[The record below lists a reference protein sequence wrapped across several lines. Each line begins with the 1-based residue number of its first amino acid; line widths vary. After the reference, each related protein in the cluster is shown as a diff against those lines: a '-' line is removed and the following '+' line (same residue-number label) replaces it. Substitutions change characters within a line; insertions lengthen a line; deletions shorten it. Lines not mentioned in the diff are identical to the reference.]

1 VASSPRK
8 LIVVD
13 DDPVDVRFVMRAF
26 SDAGSPI
33 EITHVADAEV
43 ASDRLATEAFDYIL
57 LDINMPGTNGMDL
70 LKRLRGRT
78 RTAVTP
84 VIMLSS
90 SSNSADVNRAYENL
104 LGGLRVVFHRRAGA
118 DEVAVA
124 VDIVDAV
131 DRATSICRPRK
142 APGG

>member
-90 SSNSADVNRAYENL
+90 SSNSADVNRAYEN
-104 LGGLRVVFHRRAGA
+104 GA
-118 DEVAVA
+118 NAYAVKPSTISGYRDFAEGFTRFWVDVAV
-124 VDIVDAV
+124 
-131 DRATSICRPRK
+131 SP
-142 APGG
+142 

>member
-1 VASSPRK
+1 MGDSARK

-33 EITHVADAEV
+33 EITHVADAEM
-43 ASDRLATEAFDYIL
+43 ASDRLAKEVFDYIL
-57 LDINMPGTNGMDL
+57 LDINMPGTSGMEL
-70 LKRLRGRT
+70 LKRLRGQA

-90 SSNSADVNRAYENL
+90 SSSTADVNRAYEN
-104 LGGLRVVFHRRAGA
+104 GA
-118 DEVAVA
+118 NAYAVKPSTLSGYRDFAEGFTRFWLDVAV
-124 VDIVDAV
+124 
-131 DRATSICRPRK
+131 SP
-142 APGG
+142 

>member
-1 VASSPRK
+1 MASLLRK

-43 ASDRLATEAFDYIL
+43 ASDRLETEAFDYNL

-90 SSNSADVNRAYENL
+90 SSNTSDVNSAYEN
-104 LGGLRVVFHRRAGA
+104 GA
-118 DEVAVA
+118 NAYAVKPSTLSGYRDFAEGFTRFWVDVAV
-124 VDIVDAV
+124 
-131 DRATSICRPRK
+131 SP
-142 APGG
+142 

>member
-1 VASSPRK
+1 MAGLPRK

-43 ASDRLATEAFDYIL
+43 ASDRLDREAFDYIL

-90 SSNSADVNRAYENL
+90 SSSMSDVNRAYEN
-104 LGGLRVVFHRRAGA
+104 GA
-118 DEVAVA
+118 NAYAVKPSTLSGYREFAEGFTRFWVDVAV
-124 VDIVDAV
+124 
-131 DRATSICRPRK
+131 SP
-142 APGG
+142 

>member
-1 VASSPRK
+1 MAGLPRK

-13 DDPVDVRFVMRAF
+13 DDPVDVRFVVRAF

-43 ASDRLATEAFDYIL
+43 ASDRLDREAFDYIL

-90 SSNSADVNRAYENL
+90 SSSMSDVNRAYQN
-104 LGGLRVVFHRRAGA
+104 GA
-118 DEVAVA
+118 NAYAVKPSTLSGYREFAEGFTRFWVDVAV
-124 VDIVDAV
+124 
-131 DRATSICRPRK
+131 SP
-142 APGG
+142 

>member
-1 VASSPRK
+1 MGGLRRK

-33 EITHVADAEV
+33 EITHVADAEI
-43 ASDRLATEAFDYIL
+43 ASDRLAVEAFDYIL
-57 LDINMPGTNGMDL
+57 LDINMPGISGMDL
-70 LKRLRGRT
+70 LKRLRKRA

-90 SSNSADVNRAYENL
+90 SSSTADVNRAYENGANAYAVKPSTI
-104 LGGLRVVFHRRAGA
+104 GGYREFAEGFTRFWV
-118 DEVAVA
+118 DVAVA
-124 VDIVDAV
+124 
-131 DRATSICRPRK
+131 P
-142 APGG
+142 

>member
-1 VASSPRK
+1 MASLLRK

-90 SSNSADVNRAYENL
+90 SSNISDVNSAYEN
-104 LGGLRVVFHRRAGA
+104 GA
-118 DEVAVA
+118 NAYAVKPSTLSGYRDFAEGFTRFWVDVAV
-124 VDIVDAV
+124 
-131 DRATSICRPRK
+131 SP
-142 APGG
+142 